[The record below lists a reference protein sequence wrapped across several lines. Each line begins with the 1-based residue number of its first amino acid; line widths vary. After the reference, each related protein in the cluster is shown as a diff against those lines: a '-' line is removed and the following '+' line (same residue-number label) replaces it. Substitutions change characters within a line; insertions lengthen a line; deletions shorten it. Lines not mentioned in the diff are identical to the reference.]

1 MSEKIYDVPAEWKE
15 RAFIDEA
22 TELPA
27 EESGKRHIQ
36 LALNVLNAESCVTR
50 RKASIGKRFDELEAE
65 VINVH
70 LIVGLVSRID
80 EVAARAIGPDR
91 QSSVKSARAGVA
103 FLFKP
108 P

>member
-1 MSEKIYDVPAEWKE
+1 MFNQIAAGIKN
-15 RAFIDEA
+15 IDEA
-22 TELPA
+22 THFPA
-27 EESGKRHIQ
+27 EESGERHVQ
-36 LALNVLNAESCVTR
+36 LALDVLDAESCVTR

-65 VINVH
+65 VVDVH
-70 LIVGLVSRID
+70 LIVGLVSRIY

-91 QSSVKSARAGVA
+91 QSGVKSARAGVA